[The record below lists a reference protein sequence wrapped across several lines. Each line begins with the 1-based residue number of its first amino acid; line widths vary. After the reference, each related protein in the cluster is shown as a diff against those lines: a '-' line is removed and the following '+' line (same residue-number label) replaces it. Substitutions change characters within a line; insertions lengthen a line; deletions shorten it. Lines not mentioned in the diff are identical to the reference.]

1 MERIT
6 KFAKSRTEDEW
17 RAYVRE
23 RFEDLRILIR
33 DNGEKAA
40 VVGFVLGIGIMLFFK
55 LFIIL
60 AVVAVAVYST
70 ILIIAD
76 SE

>member
-23 RFEDLRILIR
+23 RLEDLRLLIR

-40 VVGFVLGIGIMLFFK
+40 IVGFAFGMGIILFFK

-60 AVVAVAVYST
+60 AVVSVAVYST
-70 ILIIAD
+70 ILIIAG